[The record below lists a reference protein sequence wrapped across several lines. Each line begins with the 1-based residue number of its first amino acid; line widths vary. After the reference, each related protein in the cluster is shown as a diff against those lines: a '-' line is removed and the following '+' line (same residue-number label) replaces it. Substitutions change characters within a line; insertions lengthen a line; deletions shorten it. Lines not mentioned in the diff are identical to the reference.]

1 MPLPKPR
8 PAALLPLLVVLFV
21 LLPVALPPLPAGPGG
36 PSVGTVVAA
45 AGEAPANPL
54 QQGRELIEGEPAE
67 GGGEGQDGEGGAD
80 GGDGGGGT
88 GGPGEG
94 EEASVLDVEL
104 PQFQGGPFSADAWE
118 RYLKDLVKAF
128 ANHLPELTIAVVKA
142 LFVLLAFWILYRVT
156 SGVLGSFVRRSNADP
171 TVGNIVGRLTKYV
184 LVAFALIMAASQLGF
199 NVGSVLAG
207 VGILGLALGLAAQ
220 ESLSNLVAGLTIL
233 LDRPYRVGD
242 NVTIAETF
250 GKVQQIGLRTT
261 RILTLERLDA
271 ILPNKEIVNQ
281 VIVNHTA
288 NPQLRLGIPFSIAYK
303 EDSRR
308 AREVLLAAVAGHELI
323 REEPAP
329 TVVLARLADSGVEME
344 LRVWLRDPHR
354 EREGF
359 FEFLEL
365 TKVTLDEAGIEIP
378 FPQRTLHLGDGAS
391 ELLGG
396 LRAGDPEDPVSS

>member
-1 MPLPKPR
+1 M
-8 PAALLPLLVVLFV
+8 AVLL
-21 LLPVALPPLPAGPGG
+21 LLPVALPPLPPGVGG
-36 PSVGTVVAA
+36 PHLGLVAA
-45 AGEAPANPL
+45 AAAETPSNPL
-54 QQGRELIEGEPAE
+54 QQGRELIEGESAE
-67 GGGEGQDGEGGAD
+67 GGEEGQEGDGGGGEGGEGE
-80 GGDGGGGT
+80 GGGGT
-88 GGPGEG
+88 GGPGED
-94 EEASVLDVEL
+94 EASVLDVEL
-104 PQFQGGPFSADAWE
+104 PEFQGGPFSAEAWQ
-118 RYLKDLVKAF
+118 RYLKDLVRAF
-128 ANHLPELTIAVVKA
+128 ADHLPEMTIAVVKA
-142 LFVLLAFWILYRVT
+142 LLVLLAFWILYRVL
-156 SGVLGSFVRRSNADP
+156 SGVFGSFIRRTNADP
-171 TVGNIVGRLTKYV
+171 TVGTIVGRLTKYV

-242 NVTIAETF
+242 NVTIADTF

-281 VIVNHTA
+281 QIINHTA

-303 EDSRR
+303 EDSRQ

-329 TVVLARLADSGVEME
+329 TVVLTRLADSGVEME
-344 LRVWLRDPHR
+344 LRVWLQDPHR

-365 TKVTLDEAGIEIP
+365 AKVTLDEAGIEIP
-378 FPQRTLHLGDGAS
+378 FPQRTLHLGDGAA
-391 ELLGG
+391 ELVAD
-396 LRAGDPEDPVSS
+396 LRAAKPPRDGDAC

>member
-8 PAALLPLLVVLFV
+8 PVVFLPPLVALLL
-21 LLPVALPPLPAGPGG
+21 LLPVALSPLPAGP
-36 PSVGTVVAA
+36 VGALAGAAVAEA
-45 AGEAPANPL
+45 AETPANPL
-54 QQGRELIEGEPAE
+54 QQGEELITGESSGGGDGAQGEGE
-67 GGGEGQDGEGGAD
+67 GGEGN
-80 GGDGGGGT
+80 GGT

-94 EEASVLDVEL
+94 EQASVLDVEL
-104 PQFQGGPFSADAWE
+104 PEFEGGPLSADAWE
-118 RYLKDLVKAF
+118 RYLKELARAF
-128 ANHLPELTIAVVKA
+128 VDHLPELTIAVVKA
-142 LFVLLAFWILYRVT
+142 LLVLLAFWILYRVI

-281 VIVNHTA
+281 EIINHTA
-288 NPQLRLGIPFSIAYK
+288 NPQLRLAIPFSIAYN
-303 EDSRR
+303 EDSRH

-344 LRVWLRDPHR
+344 LRVWLQDPHR

-359 FEFLEL
+359 FEFMEL
-365 TKVTLDEAGIEIP
+365 TKITLDEAGIEIP
-378 FPQRTLHLGDGAS
+378 FPQRTLHLGEGTA
-391 ELLGG
+391 ELFSGF
-396 LRAGDPEDPVSS
+396 RAAGPGEPGDS